1 MFLKNGR
8 ILLSN
13 GGLFVEN
20 QTGIYLEREKEKVF
34 ALALAL
40 MHR

>member
-13 GGLFVEN
+13 GGLLVEN
-20 QTGIYLEREKEKVF
+20 QTGIYVEREKGVVLAF
-34 ALALAL
+34 AR
-40 MHR
+40 MEWS